1 MPRVYIV
8 LLSSAMRDKNRVE
21 GGYTGMR
28 MGKIW
33 IGKLGLLLV
42 LLCFLLTAC
51 SGNKLVGTWKTSLL
65 GVNQT
70 LTFNSDG
77 TVEGAMLGFNTQLPL
92 KYSVSGDKLTL
103 SMDNSQYGGSAM
115 STTTSTF
122 ILKGNTLYLDGIEY
136 TRIK

>member
-1 MPRVYIV
+1 
-8 LLSSAMRDKNRVE
+8 
-21 GGYTGMR
+21 
-28 MGKIW
+28 MGA
-33 IGKLGLLLV
+33 IGKRSLRFILALV
-42 LLCFLLTAC
+42 VLAFLLTAC

-65 GVNQT
+65 GFNQT
-70 LTFNSDG
+70 LTSNSDG

-103 SMDNSQYGGSAM
+103 SMDTSQYGGSGV

-122 ILKGNTLYLDGIEY
+122 VLKGETLYLDGMEY